1 MVHIYHRLGIIRR
14 GGDDNCFGST
24 LQVGP
29 GLLYSSEYAGR
40 LHRVFFTSVTSCV
53 IDGISVL
60 EHGDGLPCDD
70 RFLLIVSHD
79 HAVELAVV
87 GIIQEHLNHVVEVN
101 EWSLINGSLTS

>member
-14 GGDDNCFGST
+14 GGDDNGFGST

-40 LHRVFFTSVTSCV
+40 LHRVFVTSATSCV

-60 EHGDGLPCDD
+60 ERGDGLPCDNG
-70 RFLLIVSHD
+70 FLIVSHD
-79 HAVELAVV
+79 RAVELAVV
-87 GIIQEHLNHVVEVN
+87 GIIREHVNHVVEVD